1 MTVSREKLPSRHADV
16 PAPPRSRFG
25 IGGWVARV
33 PFGWRMMAPLLILLA
48 VFVVYPV
55 CYSLYLSMTGYRL
68 TTQDPFWVGIQQYQK
83 VLEDGDFLRSFA
95 LTMVFVFIAVTLE
108 LVLGMALALTL
119 QRQRWARNAIRALLF
134 TPMFIAP
141 VAVGLIFKYL
151 LNQQLGLMPAALE
164 RVGIDIDILGP
175 GTALITMA
183 LIDVWQ
189 WTPFMVLLLLAG
201 LESRPKSPYEAARVD
216 GASEWLTFRTLTLP
230 MMWSVIGVA
239 VIVRVLEASKLFEYV
254 YVITNGGPGGQTESL
269 QFLMYQTGIRF
280 FRLGEASAMAFLF
293 LLILLI
299 PIALLFRQV
308 KKEDK
313 S

>member
-1 MTVSREKLPSRHADV
+1 MTISQDRLPSRSEV
-16 PAPPRSRFG
+16 PTPRPSRAA
-25 IGGWVARV
+25 GWVTRV
-33 PFGWRMMAPLLILLA
+33 PFGWRMMTPLLVLLA
-48 VFVVYPV
+48 IFVVYPV
-55 CYSLYLSMTGYRL
+55 CYSFYLSLTGYRL
-68 TTQDPFWVGIQQYQK
+68 TSQDPYWVGIQQYEK
-83 VLEDGDFLRSFA
+83 VLQDGDFIRSLG
-95 LTMVFVFIAVTLE
+95 LTMIFVAIAVTLE
-108 LVLGMALALTL
+108 LVLGMILALAL
-119 QRQRWARNAIRALLF
+119 QRQTWARNAIRALLF

-151 LNQQLGLMPAALE
+151 LNEQLGLLPSALE
-164 RVGIDIDILGP
+164 GIGINIDFFGP
-175 GTALITMA
+175 GTALITLA

-230 MMWSVIGVA
+230 MMWSVISVA

-293 LLILLI
+293 LLILLV
-299 PIALLFRQV
+299 PIVLLFRQL
-308 KKEDK
+308 KKEEE